1 MSKYQQEKERARQ
14 KAIDWQYG
22 FTDHN
27 YSYGELADWAAYFE
41 RLAKRY
47 GLIKEFRAN
56 AII

>member
-1 MSKYQQEKERARQ
+1 MSKYQQGKERARQ

-22 FTDHN
+22 FADHN
-27 YSYGELADWAAYFE
+27 YSYGELADWGAYFE